1 MKLET
6 KRMICLLIVIT
17 SIIAIVGTVSF
28 AYFTSVANPV
38 TQEASISTGTTKVT
52 FADGDLGM
60 SGTLSFGD
68 SVTKKFTITNTGT
81 TVASVKLYWKDL
93 VNTYTTGSLTYTLS
107 YSETEN
113 GTYKEVVG
121 KKNVPSSSR
130 LQMATLVDK
139 VTIPVGGT
147 YYYNLVITL
156 NYLDDVNQDADKI
169 ASLSTYFQAE
179 DLRTNVKPTN
189 EFANLLLSKANDE
202 NVTDYNSGNK
212 QEMFVFDHE
221 ITNSYTYTEYTEEGE
236 EETYTDTCTATQ
248 IEDWTD
254 EERRD
259 YRYIGSEPNN
269 YITFNDETWRIIGV
283 FTVETETGEKEQLV
297 KIVREESI
305 GSIDLDPEQHDTRYS
320 SPGWIGT
327 AMQIMLNGD
336 YYNKESF
343 TYKNGSN
350 EITING
356 LNSKS
361 RGQVAKV
368 KWYLGSENYDGGI
381 TVHNYYSSER
391 GIKGCMSFCDKR
403 KDVFN
408 VVQNIG
414 FIYVTDY
421 MFTYA
426 DGVNDKCYDDG
437 RCNSDNAKAGWL
449 YNGAYQWTLSQS
461 LSGITILGIR
471 ESGAI
476 ILAFPGN
483 FTELTY
489 STRPSLYLNSSIKI
503 IDGDG
508 SAGNPYTIG

>member
-6 KRMICLLIVIT
+6 KRIICLLIVIA
-17 SIIAIVGTVSF
+17 SIITIVGAVSY
-28 AYFTSVANPV
+28 AYFTSVADPV

-68 SVTKKFTITNTGT
+68 SITKKFTITNTGT
-81 TVASVKLYWKDL
+81 TEASVKLYWKDL
-93 VNTYTTGSLTYTLS
+93 VNTYTAGSLTYTLT
-107 YSETEN
+107 YSETVN

-130 LQMATLVDK
+130 PQMVTLVDK

-189 EFANLLLSKANDE
+189 EFANLLLSKANDAS
-202 NVTDYNSGNK
+202 VTDYNSGNK
-212 QEMFVFDHE
+212 QEMYVFDHE
-221 ITNSYTYTEYTEEGE
+221 VTSQMIINGEVKNTY
-236 EETYTDTCTATQ
+236 TATQ
-248 IEDWTD
+248 IEDWT
-254 EERRD
+254 EKERRD
-259 YRYIGSEPNN
+259 YRYIGNEPNN
-269 YITFNDETWRIIGV
+269 YITFNNETWRIIGV

-305 GSIDLDPEQHDTRYS
+305 GNIRLDSEQSNSSES
-320 SPGWIGT
+320 SPGWVGT
-327 AMQIMLNGD
+327 SMQILLNGD

-343 TYKNGSN
+343 TSRDISQ

-368 KWYLGSENYDGGI
+368 KWYLGSIISGNSA
-381 TVHNYYSSER
+381 HNFYSSER
-391 GIKGCMSFCDKR
+391 GIEGCIRWCDKR
-403 KDVFN
+403 TDAFN
-408 VVQNIG
+408 IVQNIG
-414 FIYVTDY
+414 LIYPSDY
-421 MFTYA
+421 AFTY
-426 DGVNDKCYDDG
+426 GKNVEEKCYNSIQYCGDDEE
-437 RCNSDNAKAGWL
+437 SHPETGWL
-449 YNGAYQWTLSQS
+449 YNSHDQWTLSQS
-461 LSGITILGIR
+461 TTGSIIFGINEYGSVSG
-471 ESGAI
+471 
-476 ILAFPGN
+476 AFPGN
-483 FTELTY
+483 FVGITY
-489 STRPSLYLNSSIKI
+489 STRPSLYLNSTVKI

-508 SAGNPYTIG
+508 SQSHPYTIE